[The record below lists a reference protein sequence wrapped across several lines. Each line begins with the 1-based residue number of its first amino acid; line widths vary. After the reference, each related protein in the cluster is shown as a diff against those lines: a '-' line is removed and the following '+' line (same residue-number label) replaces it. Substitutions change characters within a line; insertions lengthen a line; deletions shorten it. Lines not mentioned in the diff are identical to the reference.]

1 MSLRITWDGVRSWAA
16 QSCSNACF
24 LRGSMRSVKRAVFF
38 STCPR
43 RRRRCRTLTCDEHLI
58 PLLFPWR
65 PTHPEGES
73 RRRRVRSGGAVGAKA
88 HVSARGLLSA
98 RLPAK
103 ERRHELQHAA
113 AGRASGGSSVSEMLR
128 AAGVC
133 RRHCGVRN
141 RRTPGSA
148 PATSP
153 SFPASRRRRVAA
165 GTRPDPGHRSPRAP
179 CPRTARTSSCA
190 GRGSRP

>member
-43 RRRRCRTLTCDEHLI
+43 RRRWCRTLTCDEHLI
-58 PLLFPWR
+58 PLVFPWR
-65 PTHPEGES
+65 PAHPRARAGVAGCGAVAEWA
-73 RRRRVRSGGAVGAKA
+73 RRHTFPPGDFSPRGCRPKSGGTSFSMPRRVE
-88 HVSARGLLSA
+88 
-98 RLPAK
+98 RL
-103 ERRHELQHAA
+103 
-113 AGRASGGSSVSEMLR
+113 AGRASQRCCERR
-128 AAGVC
+128 AYAGAIAASGTGET
-133 RRHCGVRN
+133 R
-141 RRTPGSA
+141 GSA

-153 SFPASRRRRVAA
+153 SFPAPRRRRVAA